1 MGSFLPYREPNM
13 DLLFA
18 IGQAIA
24 LAALAYGAIL
34 CFRWRDEYDPD
45 APRPKPRATR
55 QAPRAIASHAQYV
68 AAAETDP
75 AS

>member
-1 MGSFLPYREPNM
+1 M

-24 LAALAYGAIL
+24 LAALLYGAAL
-34 CFRWRDEYDPD
+34 CFIWRDEYDPQTLRSKPPRQPD
-45 APRPKPRATR
+45 AS
-55 QAPRAIASHAQYV
+55 RAIGSHGQYV

>member
-1 MGSFLPYREPNM
+1 MTAQEPDM

-24 LAALAYGAIL
+24 LAALLYGAIL
-34 CFRWRDEYDPD
+34 CYTWRDAYDTEKP
-45 APRPKPRATR
+45 PSRPPARAYTPE
-55 QAPRAIASHAQYV
+55 ATDSHSHYV

>member
-1 MGSFLPYREPNM
+1 M

-24 LAALAYGAIL
+24 LAALLYGAVL
-34 CFRWRDEYDPD
+34 CFTWRDAYDTE
-45 APRPKPRATR
+45 KPPSKQPARAYT
-55 QAPRAIASHAQYV
+55 PETTHPHAQYV

>member
-1 MGSFLPYREPNM
+1 M

-34 CFRWRDEYDPD
+34 CFTWRDEYDPET
-45 APRPKPRATR
+45 ARSKRPARGLPSRPVTSR
-55 QAPRAIASHAQYV
+55 DYV
-68 AAAETDP
+68 SAAETDP

>member
-1 MGSFLPYREPNM
+1 MN
-13 DLLFA
+13 LLFA

-34 CFRWRDEYDPD
+34 CFTWRDEYD
-45 APRPKPRATR
+45 AETPRSRKPSAA
-55 QAPRAIASHAQYV
+55 QAPRLVSSHGQYV
-68 AAAETDP
+68 ATAETDP